1 MQLSSLPARPLELSE
16 LRELEE
22 SGRFRT
28 VVPVA
33 VFDLKESDHRLVSA
47 AVLVTE
53 SVVLAAGYDHG
64 TGWTVV
70 EREQAAEPAA
80 ELESQVLELNPVLR
94 RWATETGQRWAEPD
108 GGSALLE
115 AFRD

>member
-1 MQLSSLPARPLELSE
+1 MRLDSLPARPLELSE
-16 LRELEE
+16 LRTLEE

-33 VFDLKESDHRLVSA
+33 VFDLEESDHRLVAA

-53 SVVLAAGYDHG
+53 SVVLAAGYDHDS
-64 TGWTVV
+64 GWTVV
-70 EREQAAEPAA
+70 ERADAPGSDAD
-80 ELESQVLELNPVLR
+80 LEAQVLDLNPVLQQ
-94 RWATETGQRWAEPD
+94 WAAETGQRWAQPD

-115 AFRD
+115 AFRE